1 MCFKSDKTSFPI
13 KHRVLPRLTSV
24 SKVPHV
30 GMEYFYVALSWKSSW
45 MQLMAPQRSL
55 LTCWSRNKSSGTI
68 TYNRKNTL
76 FQYLNQSASDA

>member
-45 MQLMAPQRSL
+45 MAADGSSEIPPHL
-55 LTCWSRNKSSGTI
+55 LEQK
-68 TYNRKNTL
+68 
-76 FQYLNQSASDA
+76 